1 MSLKDKIVP
10 FDKLA
15 EWRATLRAEDR
26 TLAATNG
33 CFDLLHAGHVTYLET
48 ARSFADA
55 LVVGLN
61 GDESVRALKGEGRPI
76 NSGWDRAIVLAALES
91 VTAVTIFPDVRA
103 TAFLAA
109 ANPDIY
115 VKGGDYTLET
125 LDQDERR
132 VVELGGGRIELVTF
146 VPDKSTTRTIEAIG
160 MRGER

>member
-1 MSLKDKIVP
+1 MSLKDKIIP
-10 FDKLA
+10 FEKLA
-15 EWRATLRAEDR
+15 EWREKLRAEGR
-26 TLAATNG
+26 KLAATNG

-48 ARSFADA
+48 ARSFGDA

-76 NSGWDRAIVLAALES
+76 NSERDRAIVLAALES
-91 VTAVTIFPDVRA
+91 VTAVTVFPDVRA
-103 TAFLAA
+103 IAFLAEA
-109 ANPDIY
+109 KPDIY

-132 VVELGGGRIELVTF
+132 TVESAGGRIELVAF

-160 MRGER
+160 GL